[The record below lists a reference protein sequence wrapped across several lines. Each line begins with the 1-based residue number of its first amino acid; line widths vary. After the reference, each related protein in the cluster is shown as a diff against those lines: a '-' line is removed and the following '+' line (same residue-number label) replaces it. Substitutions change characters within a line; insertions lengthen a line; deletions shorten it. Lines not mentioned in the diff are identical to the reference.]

1 MMNGRGSQRFVR
13 WTVAGLYTAAIFLF
27 APLVLP
33 LWDSLT
39 AMLTHEGAV
48 LTVNR
53 TVPIVGMIAI
63 AAILFVVR
71 ARRPSGYFWLAG
83 VVAGFAYLLTLHCE
97 YPVERVHLI
106 QYSLLAYIFF
116 RAFRLDISERSSYIG
131 AACAVLLVGT
141 CDELL
146 QAVIPNRSCTL
157 ADMVTNWSAGGLGL
171 VGLMA
176 LRKGGIW
183 SRYVRWQAAVRLAMG
198 YLLPTAIALWL
209 GGQVWFRY
217 LHPPI
222 NVVLITVDCL
232 RPDRLSC
239 YGYERETTPRID
251 RLAGDGA
258 VFTNMYAQAPWTGPG
273 VVSTLTG
280 LYPAVHGVDAGGH
293 TVPESVVTMMDLFR
307 DHGYSVPDLCYLTV
321 DPTFQNLGAE
331 PVADINVAGLGES
344 KALNRWINIHHRE
357 PFCIWYHYRN
367 LHLPYNPPQKHRV
380 FPPANDPNAVPPT
393 EIQVVQKEVIVPHGT
408 VTFSEESRPWLDA
421 LYDAQLRELDGFI
434 NGLRYRLTLHNLLKH
449 TLIVITADH
458 AEELLEHGF
467 VGHGSTAVHST
478 MYDEVLH
485 IPLVMYCP
493 RVVPK
498 GLTLDVM
505 AQQVDILPTVC
516 ELVGLPVPAGVQG
529 RSLVPAMRGEP
540 LDDVPVFA
548 ETVEGGY
555 QAKEDMKSTWL
566 RSVRTREWKLIH
578 KISPAGDSFEVYD
591 LVEDA
596 AELRNVFAARPAV
609 AGELFAQLAQWV
621 TQNENARD
629 AIERREP
636 VHIAAENAVQ
646 SIEIPQIVAPAEG
659 DTLEYEASQGSV
671 TFRWTGNPE
680 AAYIIEYN
688 IGDGWHTLRG
698 KVPVVG
704 TEQVFGPLP
713 QDGWEP
719 LYQWN
724 PYRVRVRPRDL
735 PDGWSDW
742 ITITI
747 APLS

>member
-1 MMNGRGSQRFVR
+1 MLDGRWSQRSVR
-13 WTVAGLYTAAIFLF
+13 WTVAGLYTASIFLL
-27 APLVLP
+27 APFVP
-33 LWDSLT
+33 KLWDFLT
-39 AMLTHEGAV
+39 YVLTNEGAIR
-48 LTVNR
+48 TVNR
-53 TVPIVGMIAI
+53 AVPVVGVVAV

-71 ARRPSGYFWLAG
+71 ARRPSGYFWLAM
-83 VVAGFAYLLTLHCE
+83 VVAAYTYLLTLHCE
-97 YPVERVHLI
+97 YPVERVHLV
-106 QYSLLAYIFF
+106 QYSLLAYVFF
-116 RAFRLDISERSSYIG
+116 EAFKLDFSERFSYIFT
-131 AACAVLLVGT
+131 ACAVLLVGT
-141 CDELL
+141 SDELL
-146 QAVIPNRSCTL
+146 QLVLPNRSCTL
-157 ADMVTNWSAGGLGL
+157 ADMITNWSAGGLGL
-171 VGLMA
+171 IGLVAM
-176 LRKGGIW
+176 RQDGIW
-183 SRYVRWQAAVRLAMG
+183 SRYARWPDAVKLTIGYVIPAAI
-198 YLLPTAIALWL
+198 TLWL

-222 NVVLITVDCL
+222 NVIVITVDCL

-251 RLAGDGA
+251 QLAGEGA
-258 VFTNMYAQAPWTGPG
+258 VFTSMYAQAPWTGPG

-307 DHGYSVPDLCYLTV
+307 DNGYSVPDLCYLTV

-331 PVADINVAGLGES
+331 PVEDINVAALGES
-344 KALNRWINIHHRE
+344 KAINRWINLHHRE
-357 PFCIWYHYRN
+357 PFCIWYHYRQT
-367 LHLPYNPPQKHRV
+367 HLPYNPPQEYRV
-380 FPPANDPNAVPPT
+380 FPPADDPDAVPPP
-393 EIQVVQKEVIVPHGT
+393 EIQTVQKEVIIPYGT

-434 NGLRYRLTLHNLLKH
+434 TGLRYRLALHHLLKH

-458 AEELLEHGF
+458 GEELLEHGF

-478 MYDEVLH
+478 MFDEVLH
-485 IPLVMYCP
+485 IPLVIYGP

-578 KISPAGDSFEVYD
+578 KLSPGGDSFDVYD
-591 LVEDA
+591 LTEDPG
-596 AELRNVFAARPAV
+596 EVRNVFAGRPAV
-609 AGELFAQLAQWV
+609 AGKLLTQLARWV
-621 TQNENARD
+621 TDNQNARE

-636 VHIAAENAVQ
+636 APIADANVVQ
-646 SIEIPQIVAPAEG
+646 SLEIPQIVVPADG
-659 DTLEYEASQGSV
+659 DSLEYDSSQGSV
-671 TFRWTGNPE
+671 TFRWIGNPA
-680 AAYIIEYN
+680 AAYIIEYD

-747 APLS
+747 EPIS